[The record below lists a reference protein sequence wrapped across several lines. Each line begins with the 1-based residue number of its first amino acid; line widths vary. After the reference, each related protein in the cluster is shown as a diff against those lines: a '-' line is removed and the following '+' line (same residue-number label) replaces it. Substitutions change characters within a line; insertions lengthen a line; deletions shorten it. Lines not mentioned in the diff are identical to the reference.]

1 MDSNKFIRTDKPV
14 AKWPMSLGM
23 LGQYGSDS
31 DSSTGSASIKEP
43 SLPTHGKDFFDE
55 QDFSS
60 GSESRDNSEGGEKE
74 TGSPVATPG
83 EESLPLPDLSRIHS
97 GVAQAQPGSVF
108 SNPFRDAEEAQLAV
122 LKKHV
127 ELTEV
132 RVVEADEEERRQARL
147 GKKRRTRSRPPTQA
161 GGKGEMFDENDSSI
175 KTQVKK
181 VRAGMP
187 SGLTPSKKFMKAYH
201 QSQSQERPWTMNT
214 PREN

>member
-1 MDSNKFIRTDKPV
+1 
-14 AKWPMSLGM
+14 MSLGM

-31 DSSTGSASIKEP
+31 DSSASSANIKEP
-43 SLPTHGKDFFDE
+43 SSPMPGKDFFDE
-55 QDFSS
+55 QGFSS
-60 GSESRDNSEGGEKE
+60 GSEGGNSSKGDEDEEEG
-74 TGSPVATPG
+74 TSSPVAMPG
-83 EESLPLPDLSRIHS
+83 EDSLPLPELGMIHS
-97 GVAQAQPGSVF
+97 GVTRAQPGSVF

-147 GKKRRTRSRPPTQA
+147 GKKRRTRSRPAAQ
-161 GGKGEMFDENDSSI
+161 KGCAEEMFDENDSSI

-181 VRAGMP
+181 VRSGMP

-201 QSQSQERPWTMNT
+201 ESQSKERPWTVKT
-214 PREN
+214 TREN

>member
-1 MDSNKFIRTDKPV
+1 
-14 AKWPMSLGM
+14 MSLGM

-31 DSSTGSASIKEP
+31 DSGASSASVKEP
-43 SLPTHGKDFFDE
+43 SAPTPGKDFFDE
-55 QDFSS
+55 QGFSS
-60 GSESRDNSEGGEKE
+60 GSEGDDSSEGGEDE
-74 TGSPVATPG
+74 EEEGTRSPVALPS
-83 EESLPLPDLSRIHS
+83 EDSLPLPELGRIHS
-97 GVAQAQPGSVF
+97 GVTRAQPGSVF

-147 GKKRRTRSRPPTQA
+147 GKKRRTRSRPAAQ
-161 GGKGEMFDENDSSI
+161 KGCAEEMFDENDSSI

-181 VRAGMP
+181 VRSGMP

-201 QSQSQERPWTMNT
+201 ESQSKERPWTVKT
-214 PREN
+214 TREN